1 MNLKNIKYFKILNKF
16 YKIKIKKFILFVILS
31 FLFGIIYH
39 HQQFFPLKHLSNTW
53 HKYLEFFPDLNHR
66 LYSLKLLEINKN
78 YTPRNNRKKVFII
91 YNYSEGMNIFS
102 DTLYYDRSNTKKDN
116 LILVQIPRHHNKL
129 ITLYLP
135 DKTKIIRV
143 LCDRNDNKFYDN
155 WVSEKID
162 FKIIGKS
169 CIHYLAKTKIFK
181 KGFVSLP
188 PGGPESADPFFI
200 EKKFEK
206 LEIKIISN

>member
-1 MNLKNIKYFKILNKF
+1 MNLKNIKYFRNLNKF
-16 YKIKIKKFILFVILS
+16 YKIKIKNFVLFIILS
-31 FLFGIIYH
+31 FLFGTIYH
-39 HQQFFPLKHLSNTW
+39 HQQLFPLKHLSNTW

-91 YNYSEGMNIFS
+91 YNYSEGMNVFS

-143 LCDRNDNKFYDN
+143 LCDRNDNKFYEN
-155 WVSEKID
+155 WAREKID

-181 KGFVSLP
+181 KGFISLP

-200 EKKFEK
+200 EKKFKK
-206 LEIKIISN
+206 LEIKIISK